1 MRDRTTS
8 SLLVG
13 ALAGPLLALVGGAL
27 TASRSGELP
36 ATVATH
42 WGPGGVADGFM
53 SRTSA
58 IVVAVALTALLPQL
72 LTVVALVS
80 HRTTRGL
87 FAGLATGTATLL
99 AVVAFGTLLAQ
110 RGQPAPGGDV
120 SPGPYVAVGLVAGL
134 ASGLLIARLGQ
145 APRDPADG
153 HASRPGDGPTLD
165 VAPTARLAWTG
176 RAGAAPALVAGVL
189 ALAAVPVVLV
199 VGAGWVAVPLALLA
213 VLAVV
218 TASAHVVVDQRG
230 LRVTA
235 GGLAWA
241 RVPLDEVATAEPGS
255 VSALG
260 DFGGWGWRHGR
271 DGRTAWV
278 TRSGPALVV
287 HRTDAPDVVVTVAHP
302 EEAAAVL
309 NTLAARGRT
318 AHR

>member
-8 SLLVG
+8 SLVVG
-13 ALAGPLLALVGGAL
+13 ALAGPVLALVGVAV
-27 TASRSGELP
+27 TASRSGRLP
-36 ATVATH
+36 ETVATH
-42 WGPGGVADGFM
+42 WGPGGEADGFM

-58 IVVAVALTALLPQL
+58 VVVAALLTALLPQL
-72 LTVVALVS
+72 LTVVAVVS

-87 FAGLATGTATLL
+87 LAGVATGTAALL
-99 AVVAFGTLLAQ
+99 AVVGFGTLLAQ
-110 RGQPAPGGDV
+110 QGQPAPGGDV
-120 SPGPYVAVGLVAGL
+120 SPGLFVAVGLVAGL
-134 ASGLLIARLGQ
+134 ASGLLVARLGQ

-153 HASRPGDGPTLD
+153 STSRPTDGPTLD

-176 RAGAAPALVAGVL
+176 RAGSAPALVAGVV

-199 VGAGWVAVPLALLA
+199 LGAGWVVVPLALVAPLA
-213 VLAVV
+213 LV
-218 TASAHVVVDQRG
+218 TATAHVVVDQQG

-235 GGLAWA
+235 VGLAWA
-241 RVPLDEVATAEPGS
+241 RVPLDEVASAGPGT

-287 HRTDAPDVVVTVAHP
+287 QRVDAPDVLVTVERP
-302 EEAAAVL
+302 DEAAAVL
-309 NTLAARGRT
+309 NTLAARRRT